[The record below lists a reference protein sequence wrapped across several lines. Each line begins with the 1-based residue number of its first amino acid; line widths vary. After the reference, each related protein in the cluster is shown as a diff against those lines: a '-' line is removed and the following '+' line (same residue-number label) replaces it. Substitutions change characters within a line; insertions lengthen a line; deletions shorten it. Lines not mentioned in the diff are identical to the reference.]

1 MDEATLLI
9 APGSAE
15 AAGLASSGRIRR
27 LLLYKHDRQGWS
39 AGMTLDWHIHC
50 TAHDLSRRGMIMGIV
65 NVTPDSFSDGGRFLD
80 HGRAVEH
87 ALKLAAEG
95 ADILDIGGESTRP
108 GAAPVEEAE
117 ELRRVLPV
125 IRALRPV
132 TRALISIDTM
142 KAAVARAALE
152 AGADIIN
159 DVTGLRGDAAMARV
173 AADSRAGVIVM
184 HMAGTPQTMQ
194 REPVYQDVL
203 AEVTAFFQ
211 ERLRTLEGQGIAA
224 ERIVLDPGFGFG
236 KTLEHNLRLL
246 HGLPDMMALGRPLL
260 AGVSRKSMIGQL
272 LGNAD
277 PAARDWPTVALTSH
291 LRELGA
297 RLFRVHEVLP
307 NVQALRMTEAIL
319 GHEPGQP

>member
-1 MDEATLLI
+1 
-9 APGSAE
+9 
-15 AAGLASSGRIRR
+15 
-27 LLLYKHDRQGWS
+27 
-39 AGMTLDWHIHC
+39 
-50 TAHDLSRRGMIMGIV
+50 
-65 NVTPDSFSDGGRFLD
+65 
-80 HGRAVEH
+80 VEH
-87 ALKLAAEG
+87 ALRLAAEG

-159 DVTGLRGDAAMARV
+159 DVTGLRGDPAMARV
-173 AADSRAGVIVM
+173 AAEGDAGVIVM
-184 HMAGTPQTMQ
+184 HMNGTPQTMQ
-194 REPVYQDVL
+194 QQPMYQDVL
-203 AEVTAFFQ
+203 AEVMTFFR
-211 ERLRTLEGQGIAA
+211 ERLHTLASQGIAA

-246 HGLPDMMALGRPLL
+246 HGLPEMTQLSRPLL
-260 AGVSRKSMIGQL
+260 VGVSRKSMIGQL
-272 LGNAD
+272 LGDPD
-277 PAARDWPTVALTSH
+277 PAARDWPTVALTSY

-297 RLFRVHEVLP
+297 RLFRVHDVLP

-319 GHEPGQP
+319 GEG